1 MSSTVSRCAAVA
13 VGMTPFEAAHR
24 ARLFALAAAA
34 DELLRTD
41 DSRPAAAASAAFLQ
55 LEDPPLVAE
64 LTRLADRGVRE
75 ICLVGVVLGGSGHT
89 RSWLHRVAGHWLRQR
104 GPTGPVLRAAPDLL
118 RSADPAE
125 LAELAR
131 RGLDEGRPLSADQAP
146 LENPSWE
153 SVPRHRHQVF
163 ACRGPRCSA
172 KGAQDVVR
180 ALNAALG
187 EAGLGDD
194 DVLLTVTGCQFPCN
208 NSPVVSVQPDDVWYG
223 HMTPDAARDLVADH
237 LSQGGPPSPDAAIS
251 RHRLPRAP
259 R

>member
-1 MSSTVSRCAAVA
+1 MTTSPRGRAVVA
-13 VGMTPFEAAHR
+13 VGMTALEAAQR
-24 ARLFALAAAA
+24 ARLFALAANA
-34 DELLRTD
+34 DELFPD
-41 DSRPAAAASAAFLQ
+41 AAVSAAFLQ
-55 LEDPPLVAE
+55 IEDPPLIAE
-64 LTRLADRGVRE
+64 LSRLADRGFTE

-104 GPTGPVLRAAPDLL
+104 GPAAPVVRAAPDLL
-118 RSADPAE
+118 RSADPAALVD
-125 LAELAR
+125 LAVT
-131 RGLDEGRPLSADQAP
+131 GLDEGRSLSADQAP

-153 SVPRHRHQVF
+153 AVPGHRHQVF

-194 DVLLTVTGCQFPCN
+194 DVLLTITGCQFPCN

-223 HMTPDAARDLVADH
+223 HMTPEAAGDLVTDH
-237 LSQGGPPSPDAAIS
+237 LSQDGPPGPEAAIS
-251 RHRLPRAP
+251 RHRLPRA
-259 R
+259 RR